1 MILLDRASKVKV
13 FIWSFISEGRFS
25 TILRIS
31 SGVVEEELEDE
42 DGSVMGYTHRGGG
55 IIVVFRIGGFLER

>member
-1 MILLDRASKVKV
+1 MILLDRVSRIKV

-31 SGVVEEELEDE
+31 SGVVEEEPEDE
-42 DGSVMGYTHRGGG
+42 DGSVMGYTYRGGG
-55 IIVVFRIGGFLER
+55 IIVVLRIGGFLER